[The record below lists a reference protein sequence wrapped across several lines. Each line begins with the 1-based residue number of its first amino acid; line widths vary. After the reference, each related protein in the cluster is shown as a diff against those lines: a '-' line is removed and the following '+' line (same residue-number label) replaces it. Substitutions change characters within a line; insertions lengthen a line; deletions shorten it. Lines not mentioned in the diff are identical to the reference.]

1 MRINCKELRKVERLD
16 DKKHSS
22 TNTKE
27 GLLSEVD
34 SVFYTWEGPR
44 PSTIFKAKGRMTD
57 ILHARAYPLIFENRR
72 EGSVDLKMC
81 ETCASC
87 LSHTPRVTNCLQL
100 EYLR

>member
-1 MRINCKELRKVERLD
+1 MMRINCKELRKVERLD

-57 ILHARAYPLIFENRR
+57 ILHARAYALVKIFSHLNQKICIQNILLLKE
-72 EGSVDLKMC
+72 SVH
-81 ETCASC
+81 S
-87 LSHTPRVTNCLQL
+87 
-100 EYLR
+100 